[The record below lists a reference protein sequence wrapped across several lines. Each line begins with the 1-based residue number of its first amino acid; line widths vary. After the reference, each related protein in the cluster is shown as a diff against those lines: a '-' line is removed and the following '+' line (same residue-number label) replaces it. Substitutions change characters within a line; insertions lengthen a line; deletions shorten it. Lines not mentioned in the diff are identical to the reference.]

1 MQSIAPAKR
10 LCRTVGREAVRG
22 SGVGTTET
30 LTGDDGTD
38 SVASAHSVRSEIRR
52 LPLSLHPVILCSQK
66 VNGCLQE
73 MNTPAPLKL
82 KIDLPK
88 DKIAD
93 FCRRW
98 KISEFA
104 LFGSVLRD
112 DFRPDSDIDVLVTF
126 ASDARWGLFALYEM
140 EQELKKIFGRE
151 VDLVS
156 RRGIEASRN
165 YIRRKAILRS
175 AEVVYV
181 TGLRNILVHEYDDVD
196 LTIVW
201 DAVQADLPPLIA
213 ALEKIVPPEPPQ
225 SGA

>member
-1 MQSIAPAKR
+1 MDYFYELYDTGRIYTFWPGGLAPAG
-10 LCRTVGREAVRG
+10 CEAVSRR
-22 SGVGTTET
+22 SRFER
-30 LTGDDGTD
+30 DGLGW
-38 SVASAHSVRSEIRR
+38 
-52 LPLSLHPVILCSQK
+52 LPLPLHPVILCLLK
-66 VNGCLQE
+66 VNRCLQE

-82 KIDLPK
+82 KIEVPQ
-88 DKIAD
+88 DKVAD

-175 AEVVYV
+175 AEVVYA
-181 TGLRNILVHEYDDVD
+181 TG
-196 LTIVW
+196 
-201 DAVQADLPPLIA
+201 
-213 ALEKIVPPEPPQ
+213 
-225 SGA
+225 